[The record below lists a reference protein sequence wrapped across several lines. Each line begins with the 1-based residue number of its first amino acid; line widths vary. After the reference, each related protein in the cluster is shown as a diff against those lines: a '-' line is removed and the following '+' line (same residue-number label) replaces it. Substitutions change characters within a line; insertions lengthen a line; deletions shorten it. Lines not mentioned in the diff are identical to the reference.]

1 MKIVSFVIMLLVP
14 VAVFGC
20 DKSNWFQSIETM
32 NDANNVDKKQI
43 VSSPVTRESFFKDSL
58 PSQSAIMKVVC
69 AMQNKANQ
77 EKQTFKKNSSDH
89 SNGRIT
95 PKSPRAQ

>member
-32 NDANNVDKKQI
+32 NDANDADKKQI
-43 VSSPVTRESFFKDSL
+43 VSSPVTRENFFKDSL
-58 PSQSAIMKVVC
+58 PSQDSIMKVVC
-69 AMQNKANQ
+69 VMQNKAHQ
-77 EKQTFKKNSSDH
+77 EKQSLKKNSSDH
-89 SNGRIT
+89 ST
-95 PKSPRAQ
+95 SCLASQSSRAQ